1 MTSYPD
7 PLFREGLEH
16 YRKPAP
22 ASAWE
27 RIESGLDKKK
37 HRSPWL
43 KIAAGLILLMAT
55 SVLIWKYSETFTS
68 ETEVAV
74 GSEQSSVGNGQSAV
88 GSGQSSV
95 GNGQFSVGSQQSAV
109 GSVQYSVSS
118 MQSES
123 IVERSRN
130 NHRDTV
136 HGNPPVEERT
146 GAERSRSSRN
156 DHSRS
161 SRQSTVASLQST
173 VYSLQSLEK
182 SKDASPDEL
191 ENKTITQTQVSTVE
205 ESIDVVSSESTPD
218 TRGTSISYSADM
230 VNERFIKKDVV
241 AEATPEKKNASGLQK
256 VIEKALD
263 LKNEESILGDLREKK
278 NDWLTINYPA
288 KKRETNK

>member
-1 MTSYPD
+1 MTPYPD

-43 KIAAGLILLMAT
+43 KIAAGLVLLLAT
-55 SVLIWKYSETFTS
+55 SILIWHSTQIIPS
-68 ETEVAV
+68 ETEVA
-74 GSEQSSVGNGQSAV
+74 VGNGQSAV
-88 GSGQSSV
+88 G
-95 GNGQFSVGSQQSAV
+95 NGQWAVGSQQSAV
-109 GSVQYSVSS
+109 GSVQYSASS

-161 SRQSTVASLQST
+161 SRQSTVPSLQST
-173 VYSLQSLEK
+173 VYSLQSLDN

-191 ENKTITQTQVSTVE
+191 ENRTITQTQVSTVE
-205 ESIDVVSSESTPD
+205 ESIDVASSESTPD
-218 TRGTSISYSADM
+218 SRGTSISYSAEM
-230 VNERFIKKDVV
+230 VNERFTKKECV

-263 LKNEESILGDLREKK
+263 LKNEESLLGDLREKK
-278 NDWLTINYPA
+278 NDLLTINYPA